1 MITKIQLTNWR
12 SHENTELDFCEGT
25 NALIGIMGAGKTS
38 ILDGIC
44 FALFGT
50 FPALAS
56 KKVKL
61 EDVVMKKPKEKKFA
75 EATVFFELDGKEF
88 SVKRRIENGR
98 ATGELR
104 VGEKLIES
112 PQTNKVT
119 EEVEKILKV
128 NYDLFTRAVYS
139 EQNQIDMFL
148 TIPKGQRMKK
158 IDELLAIDKF
168 EKARLTTRSVVNK
181 FDSAVSEKHELVK
194 DFESGEELKNFPRLK
209 KEIEDLNFE
218 HAKLEKNILALGEKR
233 QKSERSLSAMR
244 ETEKKFRELESEM
257 KTSIALSR
265 QFEEDIDRVKHE
277 VMEYSEET
285 DEQIGERVAAIE
297 NDFLKMKTQ
306 MEEER
311 EKISSLREIISSKET
326 KIKLIDSEKIPEIK
340 KQIKEMQELEAD
352 ARKHPARKISM
363 QLEQREEE
371 LESHK
376 EGAQTAW
383 AQIKEVEES
392 VREFESVGEICPV
405 CENELSERK
414 KAAILEKKNERIRKL
429 KTEITKH
436 ETGKD
441 KMKIEIEKL
450 KTELKLAERIE
461 ERLKQ
466 LGGIE
471 KQLKFAEDA
480 KKQLRSEIAEHSNEL
495 KMAEKALKLADIGF
509 DSKQKEYEKIKNVFE
524 RRKEI
529 QEKMKRLRE
538 LGQRIEHLQAQK
550 GHFIGFAPE
559 VIPAVEKELQE
570 TIGMEK
576 HSEAK
581 LEGLLAVISEK
592 RGRISEIENKM
603 KILEQHGTEIKKLEA
618 MQSQLELLESGLEAT
633 QGQLRKNFVAAVNR
647 AMGLLWENLYP
658 YKDFYSCRLAVEEGD
673 YVLQLQDSTGWI
685 PVDGVASGGERSL
698 AALTLRIAFS
708 LVLAPQLR
716 WLVLDE
722 PTHNLDAKAVEDL
735 AQVLREKI
743 SEFVEQVFLITHSD
757 EMETAVTG
765 YLYRLERDKA
775 RGEPTKIILIN
786 APKNI

>member
-1 MITKIQLTNWR
+1 MITKVQLQNWR
-12 SHENTELDFCEGT
+12 SHEQTELDFCEGT

-50 FPALAS
+50 FPALVS

-75 EATVFFELDGKEF
+75 EVNVFFELDDKEF

-104 VGEKLIES
+104 CEGKLIES

-119 EEVEKILKV
+119 EEVEKILKI

-158 IDELLAIDKF
+158 IDEILAIDKF
-168 EKARLTTRSVVNK
+168 EKARLTTRSIVNK
-181 FDSAVSEKHELVK
+181 FSSTVSEKRELVK
-194 DFESGEELKNFPRLK
+194 DFESGEELKNFPRMK
-209 KEIEDLNFE
+209 KEIEELE
-218 HAKLEKNILALGEKR
+218 LERAKMEKNISAVRDKK
-233 QKSERSLSAMR
+233 QKAERSLSAMR
-244 ETEKKFRELESEM
+244 ETEKKFRELETEM

-277 VMEYSEET
+277 VMDYSEES
-285 DEQIGERVAAIE
+285 DEQIGERVASIE
-297 NDFLKMKTQ
+297 NDFLKMKAQ
-306 MEEER
+306 IEEER

-326 KIKLIDSEKIPEIK
+326 KVKLIDSEKIPEIK
-340 KQIKEMQELEAD
+340 KHIKEMNELEAD
-352 ARKHPARKISM
+352 AKKHPLRKISA
-363 QLEQREEE
+363 QLEQRVEE

-392 VREFESVGEICPV
+392 VREFESVGEVCPV

-429 KTEITKH
+429 KSEITKH

-461 ERLKQ
+461 QRLSQ
-466 LGGIE
+466 LEGIE
-471 KQLKFAEDA
+471 KQLKFVEDA
-480 KKQLRSEIAEHSNEL
+480 KKQLRSEVSEHSNEL
-495 KMAEKALKLADIGF
+495 KMAEKALKLADGGF
-509 DSKQKEYEKIKNVFE
+509 EEKQKEFEKMKNVFD

-529 QEKMKRLRE
+529 QEKQKRLRE
-538 LGQRIEHLQAQK
+538 LSQRIEQLQAQK
-550 GHFIGFAPE
+550 GRFVGFAPE
-559 VIPAVEKELQE
+559 IIPAVEKEFQE
-570 TIGMEK
+570 AIGMEK
-576 HSEAK
+576 HAEAK
-581 LEGLLAVISEK
+581 LEGLIAIISEK
-592 RGRISEIENKM
+592 DSRISEVQNKM
-603 KILEQHGTEIKKLEA
+603 KILELHGAEIKKLEA
-618 MQSQLELLESGLEAT
+618 MQNQLELLESGLEAT
-633 QGQLRKNFVAAVNR
+633 QGQLRKNFVLAVNQ
-647 AMGLLWENLYP
+647 AMGLLWQNLYP

-673 YVLQLQDSTGWI
+673 YILQLQDATGWI

-735 AQVLREKI
+735 AIVLRDRI
-743 SEFVEQVFLITHSD
+743 SEFVEQVFLITHD
-757 EMETAVTG
+757 PALENAVSG
-765 YLYRLERDKA
+765 YLYRLERAK
-775 RGEPTKIILIN
+775 E
-786 APKNI
+786 KNEETRAIKVFGPEA